1 MLHSNFSSHTHVGEI
16 QKHLKSQDAVG
27 EYMKRCSISFMADP
41 AGSDTLF

>member
-27 EYMKRCSISFMADP
+27 EYIKIYEALQYIIYG
-41 AGSDTLF
+41 GSSG